1 MKKFSYILLAVSLL
15 LLTACLGDIVDS
27 KEALLNKKL
36 KSIISPEMMKIIRGE
51 GMPVHYGTNP
61 PNIEGTYLADD
72 QTMKKSS
79 FEDDDSPGTK
89 YEDEVLTISEQ
100 DNEQFTAT
108 LKLETGSYSDT
119 YSVVISGKEDKF
131 TLYASTEILF
141 DDNTGVNAVLL
152 YSGRIQEGE
161 LYDLHSGLFITD
173 KSYNGLGHI
182 YYEADGVAKK
192 LSGGESLLSTTIGA
206 NGGKLKSNTIEID
219 IPSGSFSSDTKVELK
234 KQTSE
239 NVFGTNKASD
249 YYTVTGL
256 PADFSKPIIIT
267 VTTDNDA
274 GDNLFMA
281 MGEEAFVPS
290 SNKTKLNYSLVES
303 TLKEGKYVFE
313 LQPIKPN
320 EDTKGQKMD
329 LTFGLVKNFV
339 QTGGSTKSSGAGKR
353 FKVCY
358 CRYHVH
364 DYEAEQ
370 FEKYL
375 NAAYDELV
383 KMGFSFSKRTNWPVQ
398 VMLNN
403 RMSDAEHKLGE
414 FVPSKWG
421 NNYAYMVFNFGAM
434 PNEDLLKSTA
444 GHELFHLVQALY
456 DPRSAFFKSISAGS
470 CYWLEEAAS
479 TWFEEIMVG
488 KNYSSPTRKGHH
500 MEPLKDIYKGAN
512 DNPQYYGYGMSAFVK
527 YMVSQT
533 DNMTLSKIF
542 QKISEKAG
550 DPVTAINGGSSKS
563 ISEMYPSFLDDYFN
577 KRVYSDFE
585 VPSLLTAEGVQT
597 WNVASEKDTLKT
609 FDNQFTGISAKI
621 FKINLSNDSFD
632 DNSMLIIKTD
642 KNTFAQ
648 KYVYKIQSPGTVT
661 YLDLGRGELYI
672 PGLKQMRKDKATLLV
687 VVAYSGYTDEN
698 IKTTF
703 NIVKAASFKPIRA
716 AVKLYI
722 DGEAQGS
729 VSQVQAT
736 TGGIYV
742 PNYIKGTFNKNT
754 FTASFDTESQTD
766 ETLKTRN
773 MGNFT
778 IIFNPTGDRI
788 VSGAFK
794 LERKRT
800 WTWRDGTTSEDHY
813 VATFKVRDIPINSI
827 YREYDVFNAEY
838 EEKGNKVGEKIYDV
852 EYVSRYRDENNNVT
866 TFTFDKITRLKIDI
880 DLKEKE

>member
-1 MKKFSYILLAVSLL
+1 MKKLSYILLAVSLL
-15 LLTACLGDIVDS
+15 LLTACPGDIVDS

-206 NGGKLKSNTIEID
+206 NGGQLKSSTIEIE
-219 IPSGSFSSDTKVELK
+219 IPSGSFSSDMKMELK

-267 VTTDNDA
+267 VTPDNNA

-281 MGEEAFVPS
+281 MGEESFVPS

-313 LQPIKPN
+313 LQPSKPDN
-320 EDTKGQKMD
+320 DAKGKKMD
-329 LTFGLVKNFV
+329 LTFGLVKNYV
-339 QTGGSTKSSGAGKR
+339 QTGGSTKSFGAGKR

-383 KMGFSFSKRTNWPVQ
+383 KMGFSFS
-398 VMLNN
+398 
-403 RMSDAEHKLGE
+403 
-414 FVPSKWG
+414 
-421 NNYAYMVFNFGAM
+421 
-434 PNEDLLKSTA
+434 
-444 GHELFHLVQALY
+444 
-456 DPRSAFFKSISAGS
+456 
-470 CYWLEEAAS
+470 
-479 TWFEEIMVG
+479 
-488 KNYSSPTRKGHH
+488 
-500 MEPLKDIYKGAN
+500 
-512 DNPQYYGYGMSAFVK
+512 
-527 YMVSQT
+527 
-533 DNMTLSKIF
+533 
-542 QKISEKAG
+542 
-550 DPVTAINGGSSKS
+550 
-563 ISEMYPSFLDDYFN
+563 
-577 KRVYSDFE
+577 
-585 VPSLLTAEGVQT
+585 
-597 WNVASEKDTLKT
+597 
-609 FDNQFTGISAKI
+609 
-621 FKINLSNDSFD
+621 
-632 DNSMLIIKTD
+632 
-642 KNTFAQ
+642 
-648 KYVYKIQSPGTVT
+648 
-661 YLDLGRGELYI
+661 
-672 PGLKQMRKDKATLLV
+672 
-687 VVAYSGYTDEN
+687 
-698 IKTTF
+698 
-703 NIVKAASFKPIRA
+703 
-716 AVKLYI
+716 
-722 DGEAQGS
+722 
-729 VSQVQAT
+729 
-736 TGGIYV
+736 
-742 PNYIKGTFNKNT
+742 
-754 FTASFDTESQTD
+754 
-766 ETLKTRN
+766 
-773 MGNFT
+773 
-778 IIFNPTGDRI
+778 
-788 VSGAFK
+788 
-794 LERKRT
+794 
-800 WTWRDGTTSEDHY
+800 
-813 VATFKVRDIPINSI
+813 
-827 YREYDVFNAEY
+827 
-838 EEKGNKVGEKIYDV
+838 
-852 EYVSRYRDENNNVT
+852 
-866 TFTFDKITRLKIDI
+866 
-880 DLKEKE
+880 